1 MAITEVTRPTQLE
14 AISPPRRGK
23 LAISLTNPR
32 MAPPCLRDEIGG
44 RP

>member
-14 AISPPRRGK
+14 AIS
-23 LAISLTNPR
+23 LTNSR
-32 MAPPCLRDEIGG
+32 MAPPRLRDEIGG